1 MSGRRSRIR
10 SEAPVETLVA
20 GLTVDE
26 LREVV
31 AAAVDRHDDV
41 ERQVRLIAG
50 RGGGDLSQL
59 RAEIDRGLRTRR
71 FLGYG
76 ESAGWARAARPI
88 VAELESAVEAAPS
101 RALVELLH
109 RAVGHVV
116 KVIMHADDSD
126 GLIGDLAREL
136 LVLHARACDAGV
148 ADPVELAAWMVRFGF
163 YDQDFFEL
171 DPVRY
176 ARALGKTGLAAY
188 RGAPGRD
195 SFAVRYA
202 RERLAILDRDVDAL
216 VRLLG
221 GDLTTPY
228 QFIRVAEAMR
238 ELGLD
243 DEALAWAKRGI
254 AQTSGWQVSQL
265 YDVACAA
272 HDAREE
278 PLEVLALRRAQHERM
293 PSLPTYRALR
303 RAAEALEAWPL
314 EQDAARA
321 TVQRADVRGFVDAL
335 FGDDEVGLAWSAA
348 AAAPQDAL
356 GSHLW
361 LRLAESSERDRPA
374 DTLAVY
380 QRIADEE
387 LETADRRAY
396 RSAARVL
403 QRAQAAAQAA
413 GEHDVF
419 AEYLTRLRE
428 RYRRRPTLIA
438 ILDKANLPGADRY
451 DVCRGLQ
458 VRSTELA
465 ALGPGKPPG
474 RE

>member
-1 MSGRRSRIR
+1 MPGRSARVRLA
-10 SEAPVETLVA
+10 APVERLIA

-31 AAAVDRHDDV
+31 SAAVDRHADV

-50 RGGGDLSQL
+50 RGVGDLAQL
-59 RAEIDRGLRTRR
+59 RAEVDRGLRTRR

-88 VAELESAVEAAPS
+88 VAELQKAVDESPS
-101 RALVELLH
+101 RALVELLQ

-126 GLIGDLAREL
+126 GLIGDLARDL
-136 LVLHARACDAGV
+136 LALHARACDAGV
-148 ADPVELAAWMVRFGF
+148 ADPVDLAAWMVRFQF
-163 YDQDFFEL
+163 DDQDFFEV

-176 ARALGKTGLAAY
+176 ASALGETGLAAY
-188 RGAPGRD
+188 RDAVGERRDGD
-195 SFAVRYA
+195 SFAVRYV
-202 RERLAILDRDVDAL
+202 RERLAILDRDVDAV

-238 ELGLD
+238 ELGLG
-243 DEALAWAKRGI
+243 DEVLAWAKRGI

-265 YDVACAA
+265 YDLACGV

-293 PSLPTYRALR
+293 PSSSTYRALR
-303 RAAEALEAWPL
+303 TVAEALDAWPL
-314 EQDAARA
+314 EQNAARA
-321 TVQRADVRGFVDAL
+321 TLQRADPRGFVDAL
-335 FGDDEVGLAWSAA
+335 LGDEEFELAWSAA
-348 AAAPQDAL
+348 AAAPRDAL
-356 GSHLW
+356 GSDLW

-374 DTLAVY
+374 DALAVY
-380 QRIADEE
+380 QRIADEV
-387 LETADRRAY
+387 LERADRRAY
-396 RSAARVL
+396 RSAARIL

-413 GEHDVF
+413 GELDAF
-419 AEYLTRLRE
+419 GDYLTRLRE
-428 RYRRRPTLIA
+428 QYRRRPTLIA
-438 ILDKANLPGADRY
+438 ILDKTNLR
-451 DVCRGLQ
+451 
-458 VRSTELA
+458 
-465 ALGPGKPPG
+465 
-474 RE
+474 